1 MPYFELFVVWC
12 VFSLLPVDSQSVSLH
27 FVLYS
32 LLPAPFVVKVNLLPL
47 NCLYTF
53 VKNHLTVVVRVYF
66 WVLCSV
72 SLTSVTVSPIPHSPD
87 YCSCTMSWNQ
97 VCQSSYFMLLCKI
110 ILSSLVPYPLQIYF
124 SIILAIFIRITPNPY
139 WHLILKCVK
148 PIY

>member
-1 MPYFELFVVWC
+1 MTCFELFIVWC
-12 VFSLLPVDSQSVSLH
+12 VVFLLRVDNQSISLH

-53 VKNHLTVVVRVYF
+53 VKNHLTVVVWVYF
-66 WVLCSV
+66 WILCSV

-124 SIILAIFIRITPNPY
+124 SIILAIFFQNNPK
-139 WHLILKCVK
+139 HLLAFNFKMC
-148 PIY
+148 